1 MKPGAVRTRQP
12 SALFRHIE
20 ALQGERPWGALL
32 DAGTG
37 TNSIRWVTSIETG
50 RWVAV
55 SGAVGHAAQVRDA
68 AEAVRRPQDRIIVG
82 NWADPNLLAG
92 ERFDT
97 VLADYLIGA
106 VEGFA
111 PYFQERMFAR
121 LHGLTAGRLY
131 LVGLEPYVSGDPET
145 EAGRIIREIGR
156 YRDAC
161 LLLSGERPYREFP
174 LEWVVERLETNGWRV
189 IDVARFPIRYGERFV
204 NSQIDMCLR
213 RLEAMPDRV
222 LAMAL
227 RDRGEAIR
235 ERALT
240 ADSRLD
246 GLRHGFDYTIAAEP
260 V

>member
-1 MKPGAVRTRQP
+1 MRAWQP

-20 ALQGERPWGALL
+20 ALQGGRPWGAVL

-37 TNSIRWVTSIETG
+37 TNSIQWVTSIETE

-55 SGAVGHAAQVRDA
+55 SGAVGHAAQVRDVI
-68 AEAVRRPQDRIIVG
+68 EPVRRPQDRIIVG
-82 NWADPNLLAG
+82 NWADPQLLSG

-121 LHGLTAGRLY
+121 LHGVTAGRLY
-131 LVGLEPYVSGDPET
+131 LVGLEPYVAQQPAT
-145 EAGRIIREIGR
+145 EAGRLIWEIGR
-156 YRDAC
+156 YRDAV

-174 LEWVVERLETNGWRV
+174 MEWVLERLEGGGWRV
-189 IDVARFPIRYGERFV
+189 IDAKRFPIRYGARFV
-204 NSQIDMCLR
+204 NSQIDMCSR

-222 LAMAL
+222 LAAAL
-227 RDRGEAIR
+227 LARGEAIR
-235 ERALT
+235 ERALVVT
-240 ADSRLD
+240 ARDD
-246 GLRHGFDYTIAAEP
+246 GLRHGFDYVIAAEP
-260 V
+260 VSR

>member
-1 MKPGAVRTRQP
+1 MRTRQP

-20 ALQGERPWGALL
+20 ALQGDRPWGALL

-37 TNSIRWVTSIETG
+37 TNSIGWVTSIPTE

-55 SGAVGHAAQVRDA
+55 SGAVAHAAQVRDV
-68 AEAVRRPQDRIIVG
+68 AEPVRRPQDRIIVG
-82 NWADPNLLAG
+82 NWADPTLLAG

-106 VEGFA
+106 IEGFA

-121 LHGLTAGRLY
+121 LHGVTAGRLY
-131 LVGLEPYVSGDPET
+131 LVGLEPYVSQDPGT
-145 EAGRIIREIGR
+145 EAGRIIWEIGR

-161 LLLSGERPYREFP
+161 LLLSAERPYREFP

-189 IDVARFPIRYGERFV
+189 IDIARFPIRYGARFV

-213 RLEAMPDRV
+213 RLESMPDRT
-222 LAMAL
+222 LAAAL
-227 RDRGEAIR
+227 ETQGERLR
-235 ERALT
+235 ERAL
-240 ADSRLD
+240 AVDARLD
-246 GLRHGFDYTIAAEP
+246 GLHHGFDYTIAAEP
-260 V
+260 I

>member
-1 MKPGAVRTRQP
+1 MRTRQP

-20 ALQGERPWGALL
+20 ALQDRRPWGTLL

-37 TNSIRWVTSIETG
+37 TNSIQWVTSIPTE

-55 SGAVGHAAQVRDA
+55 SGAVAHAAQVRDV
-68 AEAVRRPQDRIIVG
+68 AEPVRRPQDRIIVG
-82 NWADPNLLAG
+82 NWADPKLLAG

-106 VEGFA
+106 IEGFA

-121 LHGLTAGRLY
+121 LHGVTAGRLY
-131 LVGLEPYVSGDPET
+131 LVGLEPYVSYDPGT
-145 EAGRIIREIGR
+145 EAGRIIWEIGR

-161 LLLSGERPYREFP
+161 LMLSAERPYREFP
-174 LEWVVERLETNGWRV
+174 LEWVVERLETSGWRV
-189 IDVARFPIRYGERFV
+189 IDVARFPIRYGARFV

-222 LAMAL
+222 LATAL
-227 RDRGEAIR
+227 LAQGAAIR
-235 ERALT
+235 ERALA

-260 V
+260 Y